1 MIKQIKRL
9 FLKEKFIYCDSIK
22 HWGMVV
28 AIAYTF
34 AAMLVYQLKLETR
47 TELNT
52 GASGQMK
59 NLDSV
64 GWPHI

>member
-1 MIKQIKRL
+1 
-9 FLKEKFIYCDSIK
+9 
-22 HWGMVV
+22 MVV